1 MLLYTHCDCIV
12 ATTTVPSGPP
22 QNFTVM
28 TNSNFHLLLTWSPPL
43 LSQRNGVIIFYAV
56 VCIVQNTNHTGGT
69 TSTRIGRDFSPWPAT
84 KYTCFVRAETVAGY
98 GPSANFSGIIGD
110 GMFCC
115 TIIIFTSL

>member
-56 VCIVQNTNHTGGT
+56 SARTKHASVFG
-69 TSTRIGRDFSPWPAT
+69 SRPW
-84 KYTCFVRAETVAGY
+84 
-98 GPSANFSGIIGD
+98 
-110 GMFCC
+110 
-115 TIIIFTSL
+115 